1 MDKKNLFNLRK
12 EFTIKELS
20 EDNLKSNPFEQFD
33 LWFSDA
39 LKIDSMEAN
48 IMFVATS
55 SSAGI
60 PSLRTVLLKEFD
72 ENGFVFFT
80 NYTSRK
86 GKEIR
91 ENPNIAVLFY
101 WNELERQVRIE
112 GVCEK
117 VSSEES
123 VTYFNSRP
131 FDSRISATVSE
142 QSKIIENRDLLE
154 SKFSGLKKKYEDQ
167 NIPKP
172 EHWGGYRL
180 KPINFEFWQGRE
192 NRLHDRIQYSKDGD
206 IWNINRLSP

>member
-60 PSLRTVLLKEFD
+60 PSLRIVLLKEFD

-154 SKFSGLKKKYEDQ
+154 SKFSELKKKYEDQ